1 MGYLN
6 QLFEIIF
13 SGETK
18 EEDYTSYESWY
29 EVLEGYTYEELQ
41 ELVDNYNLYSI
52 GNVFLRG
59 FRPTIDELAK
69 FMSGNHYSCK
79 YYKKR

>member
-41 ELVDNYNLYSI
+41 ELVDNYNVYHI
-52 GNVFLRG
+52 GNTKVMGHRIGVDL
-59 FRPTIDELAK
+59 IAK
-69 FMSGNHYSCK
+69 FMSANNYSNK
-79 YYKKR
+79 FYRKR